1 MSILNEVFGHGTEW
15 VEAVS
20 RQMPLTH
27 EAFDGLFA
35 EFWSHGV
42 LTQKEKLLVFLG
54 VCLGQGRTEMTR
66 QVMSAISASTSV
78 SDQELLEIVS
88 TVLVSRGPVAM
99 FTAWEGGVLAGE
111 PEMDMRSG
119 SDEEA
124 SSRDDILEYFRAN
137 MGEVPAWIR
146 MLDEVVPRGIERYYG
161 LRNLVLCDGALPR
174 SIKELTLVAVNAAT
188 LYKDGLRIHAMGYMN
203 TGGSRKGLLEGL
215 LLAFMGGGI
224 VAWLEGIKV
233 VEESGLL

>member
-1 MSILNEVFGHGTEW
+1 MSILNEVFGHGTGW

-27 EAFDGLFA
+27 EGYNGLLA
-35 EFWSHGV
+35 DIWSQGV
-42 LTQKEKLLVFLG
+42 LSQKEKLLVFLG

-88 TVLVSRGPVAM
+88 TVLLSRGPIALL
-99 FTAWEGGVLAGE
+99 TACEGGVLAGE
-111 PEMDMRSG
+111 PETDSRSATQ
-119 SDEEA
+119 EEA
-124 SSRDDILEYFRAN
+124 SSREDILEYFRAN

-146 MLDEVVPRGIERYYG
+146 MLDEALPRGIEMYYG
-161 LRNLVLCDGALPR
+161 LRNRILCDGALPR

-188 LYKDGLRIHAMGYMN
+188 LYSEGLRIHAIGYTN
-203 TGGSRKGLLEGL
+203 TGGSRRGLLEGL
-215 LLAFMGGGI
+215 LLAFIGGGI

-233 VEESGLL
+233 LEEAGLL